1 MGVNK
6 AYAKEYYAWIDM
18 RRRCN
23 DPGRPQYSRYGGRG
37 IRVCARWDNSF
48 ADFIAD
54 VGMAPDKTS
63 ILDRKDNDGN
73 YDPSNVTWST
83 PTDSTNNRGVTQHV
97 VVEGARLPVEEAARL
112 LGCTGAALRDRLRRG
127 WSEEEA
133 GRKPTKQPRY
143 YTIGEVL
150 KTPTQWARHYGLP
163 PATVNTRLRRG
174 WSIEEALNL
183 VPRLC
188 VGHNNQ
194 GEPQ

>member
-6 AYAKEYYAWIDM
+6 SHAKEYYAWIDM

-23 DPGRPQYSRYGGRG
+23 DPCRPQYSRYGGRG
-37 IRVCARWDNSF
+37 IRVCARWENSF

-63 ILDRKDNDGN
+63 VLDRIDNDGD

-83 PTDSTNNRGVTQHV
+83 PKRSTNNRGVTRHV
-97 VVEGARLPVEEAARL
+97 VVGGDRVPVEVAAPL
-112 LGCTGAALRDRLRRG
+112 LGCTGSALRDRLRRG

-133 GRKPTKQPRY
+133 GIKPKKQPRY
-143 YTIGEVL
+143 YSIAGQRM
-150 KTPTQWARHYGLP
+150 TPTQWAKVRGIP

-174 WSIEEALNL
+174 LTIEEALTL
-183 VPRLC
+183 TPRIMR
-188 VGHNNQ
+188 GA
-194 GEPQ
+194 